1 MVDGEPQTLNTE
13 SGGLLDY
20 YVIQAYYS
28 PGDTFDTR
36 FNKLLA
42 KFGSIEDEAAILRK
56 LFGVKTSKDI
66 NRTEDRSLQLE
77 TV

>member
-28 PGDTFDTR
+28 PVILIWDTR

-56 LFGVKTSKDI
+56 TVWC
-66 NRTEDRSLQLE
+66 ED
-77 TV
+77 